1 MQTPLHIG
9 VDVAKATLVI
19 ACHEHPGEPFTLSNE
34 RPAIQRWLR
43 TVPPGSRVGVEAT
56 GRYHE
61 PLADLAE
68 AAGLTVFVLNPKDTR
83 HYAQALGRRAKTDR
97 VDAVL
102 IARLVAKEHLHLHP
116 YRPPSR
122 ATRQV
127 EMLLKRQARL
137 TVLKGAAAMTL
148 TDCPGL
154 AAERRALLR
163 SFETTLAR
171 IDRELK
177 TLMQDGAGMTEV
189 WKRLQRI
196 VGVGPQ
202 LGMSL
207 TTALER
213 VPFRNADAFVAFTGL
228 DPRAHD
234 SGQKLGRRR
243 LSKRG
248 PAELRRLL
256 FTAAMSASRTR
267 AWRPFYERDRAKG
280 LSGTAALVILARRI
294 ARTAWSIHH
303 HRTEFNPERLAPGL
317 T

>member
-1 MQTPLHIG
+1 MQTPLYIG

-19 ACHEHPGEPFTLSNE
+19 ACHEHPGEPVTVSNE
-34 RPAIQRWLR
+34 RPAIRRWLR
-43 TVPPGSRVGVEAT
+43 TVPAGSCVGVEAT

-61 PLADLAE
+61 SLADLAQ
-68 AAGLTVFVLNPKDTR
+68 AAGLTVFVLNPNDTR

-102 IARLVAKEHLHLHP
+102 IARLVAQEHGHLHP

-122 ATRQV
+122 ETRLI
-127 EMLLKRQARL
+127 ETLLKRRARL
-137 TVLKGAAAMTL
+137 TVLKGAVTMTL
-148 TDCPGL
+148 MDCPGL
-154 AAERRALLR
+154 AAERRALLKR
-163 SFETTLAR
+163 FATTLAH
-171 IDRELK
+171 IDRTLK
-177 TLMQDGAGMTEV
+177 ALMHDCPGHADAWG
-189 WKRLQRI
+189 RLQGI
-196 VGVGPQ
+196 VGVGPL

-207 TTALER
+207 TNTLER
-213 VPFRNADAFVAFTGL
+213 VPFRNADAFVAFSGL
-228 DPRAHD
+228 DPRARD
-234 SGQKLGRRR
+234 SGQKVGRRR

-267 AWRPFYERDRAKG
+267 VWRPLYERERAKG

-303 HRTEFNPERLAPGL
+303 HRTEFNPERLCRA
-317 T
+317 